1 MSLTETQR
9 RFVRERAGGCCE
21 YCRLAAASGTVQ
33 FHVDHI
39 VPLKHDGTDAA
50 DNLCFSCFNCNMYK
64 SHDLTGF
71 DPVTGQI
78 TRLFNPRQQVWEAHF
93 EMQADLRIAGRTPE
107 GRTTVR
113 VLQINL
119 IERVES
125 RQALA
130 DLGEYPC
137 QKD

>member
-1 MSLTETQR
+1 VSLSKAQR
-9 RFVRERAGGCCE
+9 RSVRERAGGCCE
-21 YCRLAAASGTVQ
+21 YCRESASSSAVS

-39 VPLKHDGTDAA
+39 IPVKHGGTDESA
-50 DNLCFSCFNCNMYK
+50 NLCFSCFNCNMYK
-64 SHDLTGF
+64 SHDLTGI
-71 DPVTGQI
+71 DPATGHI
-78 TRLFNPRQQVWEAHF
+78 TPLFNPRQQVWKKHF
-93 EMQADLRIAGRTPE
+93 ELLADMRISGLTPE
-107 GRTTVR
+107 GRTTIR

-130 DLGEYPC
+130 EVGDYPC